1 MIACI
6 VLFGGR
12 GHRFEH
18 FEPKQY
24 YEIGGKSLLVHC
36 LESIKIIDNL
46 SQLVIVCEPTERS
59 RVQDIMTNMKSF
71 GKKPQVVFCDSGKQR
86 SDSVLNGLRSCLPS
100 TEWILVHDGA
110 RAFCPPDLFRSLCEH
125 LLKFQVGVVPGLPP
139 VDTIVQRETQD
150 KTFISNSLSR
160 HNLSRVQTPQGFSYP
175 QILQA
180 YIQGKKNNFEGTDC
194 SSYALFSGHP
204 VKIIPGSEENIKVTS
219 PIDLE
224 LAKYILRKRDL
235 NKC

>member
-24 YEIGGKSLLVHC
+24 YEIDGKSLLVHC
-36 LESIKIIDNL
+36 LESIKIIDKL
-46 SQLVIVCEPTERS
+46 SQLIIVCEPTERV
-59 RVQDIMTNMKSF
+59 RVQDLITNMKSF
-71 GKKPQVVFCDSGKQR
+71 GSKPQVVFCDSGKQR
-86 SDSVLNGLRSCLPS
+86 SDSVLNGLRACLAS
-100 TEWILVHDGA
+100 TEWVLIHDGA
-110 RAFCPPDLFRSLCEH
+110 RAFCPPGVFRSVCEH
-125 LLKFQVGVVPGLPP
+125 LLKFKVGIVPGLPL
-139 VDTIVQRETQD
+139 VDTIVQRDTKD

-160 HNLSRVQTPQGFSYP
+160 HNLSRVQTPQAFSYS
-175 QILQA
+175 QILSA
-180 YIQGKKNNFEGTDC
+180 YIEGKNNNFEGTDC
-194 SSYALFSGHP
+194 SSYAILSGHQ
-204 VKIIPGSEENIKVTS
+204 VKMIPGSEENIKVTS

-235 NKC
+235 SKC